1 MERLL
6 LIKYGE
12 IHLKGQNRPFFKR
25 ALKNRLIQG
34 LKPLGCYVHEQDG
47 RIYVTGYDPLDEDRV
62 LERAKHTFGI
72 VGVCPALAVE
82 KEPEAMYAA
91 ALSMLERAGA
101 GQGDFTFKVKARRQD
116 KSYPQNSFEI
126 CADAGGYVL
135 DRMPTAKV
143 DVKKPQYTVEIEVR
157 DRAYV
162 YSHEEKGVGGLPVG
176 VSGRGV
182 VMLSGGIDS
191 PVAAYMMAKRG
202 LEVEAVH
209 FLSPPYTGEP
219 AKEKVIALARR
230 LTEYCG
236 PIKLHLVHFTEIQ
249 EQLYER
255 CEESYLT
262 VLMRRLMCKISEAI
276 ANKEGGQAL
285 ITGESLGQ
293 VASQTIGALHVTD
306 SSVEMTILRPLIGM
320 DKVEIIDIARAIGTF
335 DISTLPGEDC
345 CTVFVPKHPATK
357 PNLKRAV
364 REEERLQVEELIAA
378 ALQKTEVITL
388 LPT

>member
-91 ALSMLERAGA
+91 ALSMLERAGS

-126 CADAGGYVL
+126 CADAGGYIL

-157 DRAYV
+157 DRA
-162 YSHEEKGVGGLPVG
+162 
-176 VSGRGV
+176 
-182 VMLSGGIDS
+182 
-191 PVAAYMMAKRG
+191 
-202 LEVEAVH
+202 
-209 FLSPPYTGEP
+209 
-219 AKEKVIALARR
+219 
-230 LTEYCG
+230 
-236 PIKLHLVHFTEIQ
+236 
-249 EQLYER
+249 
-255 CEESYLT
+255 
-262 VLMRRLMCKISEAI
+262 
-276 ANKEGGQAL
+276 
-285 ITGESLGQ
+285 
-293 VASQTIGALHVTD
+293 
-306 SSVEMTILRPLIGM
+306 
-320 DKVEIIDIARAIGTF
+320 
-335 DISTLPGEDC
+335 
-345 CTVFVPKHPATK
+345 
-357 PNLKRAV
+357 
-364 REEERLQVEELIAA
+364 
-378 ALQKTEVITL
+378 
-388 LPT
+388 

>member
-34 LKPLGCYVHEQDG
+34 LKPYGCYVHEQDG
-47 RIYVTGYDPLDEDRV
+47 RIYVTGYDPKDEDRV
-62 LERAKHTFGI
+62 LERTKHTFGI

-82 KEPEAMYAA
+82 KEPGAMYAA

-101 GQGDFTFKVKARRQD
+101 GQGNFTFKVKARRQD

-126 CADAGGYVL
+126 CADAGGYIL
-135 DRMPTAKV
+135 DRMSTAKV
-143 DVKKPQYTVEIEVR
+143 DVKTPQYTVEIEVR

-249 EQLYER
+249 EQLYEK

-276 ANKEGGQAL
+276 ANREGAQAL

-364 REEERLQVEELIAA
+364 REEERLPVEELIQA
-378 ALQKTEVITL
+378 ALRKTEVITL
-388 LPT
+388 DPA

>member
-25 ALKNRLIQG
+25 ALKNNLIAG
-34 LKPLGCYVHEQDG
+34 VKSFGCYVHEQDG
-47 RIYVTGYDPLDEDRV
+47 RIYVTGYDPKDEELVLRRV
-62 LERAKHTFGI
+62 KSTFGI

-82 KEPEAMYAA
+82 KESEAMFDA
-91 ALSMLERAGA
+91 ALTMLKRALPHDGA
-101 GQGDFTFKVKARRQD
+101 FTFKVKARRQD
-116 KSYPQNSFEI
+116 KAYPQSSYEI
-126 CADAGGYVL
+126 CADAGGYIL
-135 DRMPTAKV
+135 DRMPNATV
-143 DVKKPQYTVEIEVR
+143 DVKNPQYTVEIEVR

-176 VSGRGV
+176 VSGKGV

-202 LEVEAVH
+202 LAIEAVH

-219 AKEKVIALARR
+219 AKEKVVSLAKQ

-236 PIKLHLVHFTEIQ
+236 PIKLHMVHFTEIQ
-249 EQLYER
+249 EQLYEK

-262 VLMRRLMCKISEAI
+262 VLMRRLMCKITEAI
-276 ANKEGGQAL
+276 ALKVGGQAL
-285 ITGESLGQ
+285 ITGESLAQ
-293 VASQTIGALHVTD
+293 VASQTVSALQVTD
-306 SSVEMTILRPLIGM
+306 SSVDMTILRPLIGM
-320 DKVEIIDIARAIGTF
+320 DKVEIIALAREIGTF

-345 CTVFVPKHPATK
+345 CTVFVPRHPATK
-357 PNLKRAV
+357 PNLERAV
-364 REEERLQVEELIAA
+364 KEEARLEVEALIAD
-378 ALQKTEVITL
+378 ALTKTESIL
-388 LPT
+388 LMP

>member
-1 MERLL
+1 M
-6 LIKYGE
+6 
-12 IHLKGQNRPFFKR
+12 
-25 ALKNRLIQG
+25 
-34 LKPLGCYVHEQDG
+34 
-47 RIYVTGYDPLDEDRV
+47 
-62 LERAKHTFGI
+62 
-72 VGVCPALAVE
+72 
-82 KEPEAMYAA
+82 
-91 ALSMLERAGA
+91 
-101 GQGDFTFKVKARRQD
+101 
-116 KSYPQNSFEI
+116 
-126 CADAGGYVL
+126 
-135 DRMPTAKV
+135 
-143 DVKKPQYTVEIEVR
+143 
-157 DRAYV
+157 
-162 YSHEEKGVGGLPVG
+162 
-176 VSGRGV
+176 
-182 VMLSGGIDS
+182 
-191 PVAAYMMAKRG
+191 
-202 LEVEAVH
+202 
-209 FLSPPYTGEP
+209 
-219 AKEKVIALARR
+219 IALARR

-335 DISTLPGEDC
+335 DVSTLPGEDC

-378 ALQKTEVITL
+378 ALQKTEVMTL